1 MPIAA
6 MIFLSLLSASAQ
18 AATCSLAATAVA
30 FGNYNA
36 VLALPSD
43 SSGTLTVTCQSG
55 LLELVSYSIT
65 LSPGNSGNAAARRL
79 QSGAN
84 QLTYNLYTDILR
96 SNYWGS
102 GAQALSSNLLI
113 TTLLTPFV
121 ANHPVYGRIPAGQS
135 GAAAGSYSDVIQ
147 ATITF

>member
-1 MPIAA
+1 

-102 GAQALSSNLLI
+102 GAQSLSSNLLI